1 MSKKIRLEHEGTTY
15 TLEFTRNTI
24 RTMEGQG
31 FRIDELTSMPMT
43 RLPQLFRGAFLANH
57 RFLNGKV
64 IDEIYDSTTHKDE
77 LFAALGEMYGDVMNS
92 MMGVAGEADAGNAN
106 WTLE

>member
-1 MSKKIRLEHEGTTY
+1 MAKKIRLEHEGTTY

-31 FRIDELTSMPMT
+31 FRIDELASMPMT

-57 RFLNGKV
+57 RFLNAKV
-64 IDEIYDSTTHKDE
+64 IDEIYDATTHKDE
-77 LFAALGEMYGDVMNS
+77 LFAALGEMYGDVMSS
-92 MMGVAGEADAGNAN
+92 MMGAEEESAGNAN

>member
-1 MSKKIRLEHEGTTY
+1 MAKKIRLEHEGTTY

-31 FRIDELTSMPMT
+31 FRIDELSAMPMT

-64 IDEIYDSTTHKDE
+64 IDEIYDATTHKDE

-92 MMGVAGEADAGNAN
+92 MMGVAEEGAGNAN

>member
-1 MSKKIRLEHEGTTY
+1 MAKKIRLEHEGSTY

-31 FRIDELTSMPMT
+31 FRIDELSAMPMT

-57 RFLNGKV
+57 RFLNTKV
-64 IDEIYDSTTHKDE
+64 IDEIYDATTHKDE
-77 LFAALGEMYGDVMNS
+77 LFAALGEMYGDVMSS
-92 MMGVAGEADAGNAN
+92 MMGAEEESAGNAN